1 MKPAGLLLFVI
12 SFFCILPGKAQQRR
26 LDSLLALGPQYHQDD
41 SLKVIY
47 LKDVFRAYASQ
58 KNYAKVS
65 LYADSAIKIA
75 KALSNKKLLA
85 YIYQRIALVYHV
97 SDRVQAI
104 TNYRQSIEAAHE
116 AGVVKTEAGSYLN
129 LGALYQGIGDFPAS
143 LDAHERALA
152 LYASIGDKDDM
163 VSCYMNIATIYNG
176 MQQRVQAISY
186 ARKALDAFEAG
197 KSYRGMGVAY
207 DVLGSTYLSATAEEL
222 TLAGILPENRF
233 RIAAEMFEKGLK
245 AAKLSGDVGLIASFY
260 TDFGRL
266 NEMTGKNETALQF
279 FLQAQ
284 ELSRD
289 RENDQEAYLDNL
301 VLTGVFY
308 LKKLKNVEKAKQYLY
323 EALDLSKKIARLP
336 SQQDALTALSDLHEG
351 NRNFDSA
358 LYYFRNAI
366 VVRDHI
372 SSEERENEITRKQLK
387 IDFEMKE
394 REYKETQLLTDAK
407 LKQQVLL
414 AREREQELLLRK
426 QQLEISN
433 KEKSLQRLLFLQKQA
448 ELEAQKKTQASQ
460 LVQEHLKAE
469 YDKKIRDQQID
480 VQNVELGAN
489 RRLSF
494 FLGTL
499 AVIVLAVAVF
509 IFKSRMKTVKLNQLV
524 SEQKSEL
531 EELVKV
537 KDKIFSIVSHDMR
550 APINNLVAFGS
561 LLEEGEIGQE
571 KLAKYI
577 DQVKGTLDHTSSMME
592 NLLNWSASQMQGFT
606 PVTASV
612 LLNEVVANVIAGL
625 EPALQKKKLQLDNR
639 LPSDVVVRG
648 DSNMIELIIRN
659 LLNNA
664 IKFSAPGTRLE
675 LFQAKGDDNS
685 MFVFSVKDNGVGLP
699 QSKIDK
705 INAASV
711 LTMESTYGTHKEKGT
726 GLGLMLCKHFA
737 GLMKGKI
744 AVTSKE
750 GQGSVFSLSLPL
762 A

>member
-1 MKPAGLLLFVI
+1 MKPAGLLLLVI
-12 SFFCILPGKAQQRR
+12 SLFCIIPGKSQQRR
-26 LDSLLALGPQYHQDD
+26 LDSLLALGPQYHHDD

-47 LKDVFRAYASQ
+47 LKEVFRAYASQ

-65 LYADSAIKIA
+65 LYADSAVKIA
-75 KALSNKKLLA
+75 KTLSNKKLLA
-85 YIYQRIALVYHV
+85 YIYQRIALIYHV
-97 SDRVQAI
+97 SDRLQAI

-163 VSCYMNIATIYNG
+163 VSCYMNIANIYNG

-186 ARKALDAFEAG
+186 ARKALEAFEAG

-207 DVLGSTYLSATAEEL
+207 DVLGSTYLSATTEEL

-266 NEMTGKNETALQF
+266 NEMTGKNETALQY

-336 SQQDALTALSDLHEG
+336 SQQDVLTALSDLHEG
-351 NRNFDSA
+351 NKNFDSA
-358 LYYFRNAI
+358 LYYYRNAI
-366 VVRDHI
+366 IIRDHI

-387 IDFEMKE
+387 MDFDMKE

-480 VQNVELGAN
+480 VQNAKLGAN

-592 NLLNWSASQMQGFT
+592 NLLNWSASQMQGFA
-606 PVTASV
+606 PVTESV

-639 LPSDVVVRG
+639 LLSDIIVTG

-659 LLNNA
+659 MLNNA

-675 LFQAKGDDNS
+675 LFQVKDKDNHQV
-685 MFVFSVKDNGVGLP
+685 VFSVKDNGLGLP
-699 QSKIDK
+699 QYKVDK
-705 INAASV
+705 INAAAV
-711 LTMESTYGTHKEKGT
+711 LTMESTYGTNKEKGT

-744 AVTSKE
+744 SVTSKE

>member
-1 MKPAGLLLFVI
+1 MKPAGLLLLVI
-12 SFFCILPGKAQQRR
+12 SLFCIIPGKAQQRR
-26 LDSLLALGPQYHQDD
+26 LDSLLALGPQYHHDD

-47 LKDVFRAYASQ
+47 LKEVFRAYASQ

-65 LYADSAIKIA
+65 LYADSAVKIA

-85 YIYQRIALVYHV
+85 YIYQRIALIYHV
-97 SDRVQAI
+97 SDRLQAI
-104 TNYRQSIEAAHE
+104 THYRQSIEVAHE

-163 VSCYMNIATIYNG
+163 VSCYMNIANIYNG

-186 ARKALDAFEAG
+186 ARKALEAFEAG

-207 DVLGSTYLSATAEEL
+207 DVLGSTYLSATTEEL
-222 TLAGILPENRF
+222 TLAGILPESRF

-245 AAKLSGDVGLIASFY
+245 AAKLSGDVGLMASFY

-266 NEMTGKNETALQF
+266 NEMTDKNETALQF

-323 EALDLSKKIARLP
+323 EALALSKKIARLP
-336 SQQDALTALSDLHEG
+336 SQQDVLTALSDLHEG

-366 VVRDHI
+366 IIRDHI
-372 SSEERENEITRKQLK
+372 TSEERENEITRKQLK
-387 IDFEMKE
+387 MDFDMKE

-448 ELEAQKKTQASQ
+448 ELEAQKKAQASQ

-480 VQNVELGAN
+480 VQNAELGAN

-494 FLGTL
+494 FLGAL

-509 IFKSRMKTVKLNQLV
+509 IFKSRMKTVKLNRLV

-592 NLLNWSASQMQGFT
+592 NLLNWSASQMQGFA
-606 PVTASV
+606 PVITSV
-612 LLNEVVANVIAGL
+612 LLNEIVANVITGI

-639 LPSDVVVRG
+639 LLSDIIVTG

-675 LFQAKGDDNS
+675 LFQVKDKDNQQV
-685 MFVFSVKDNGVGLP
+685 VFSVKDNGLGLP
-699 QSKIDK
+699 QYKVDK
-705 INAASV
+705 INAAAV
-711 LTMESTYGTHKEKGT
+711 LTMESTYGTNKEKGT

-744 AVTSKE
+744 SVTSKE
-750 GQGSVFSLSLPL
+750 GQGSIFSLSLPL

>member
-1 MKPAGLLLFVI
+1 MKPAGLLLLVI
-12 SFFCILPGKAQQRR
+12 FLFCLNSGNAQQRR
-26 LDSLLALGPQYHQDD
+26 LDSLLALRPQYPKDD

-47 LKDVFRAYASQ
+47 LKDVFRAYASLR
-58 KNYAKVS
+58 NYTKVS
-65 LYADSAIKIA
+65 LYADSAVKIA
-75 KALSNKKLLA
+75 RALSNQKLLA
-85 YIYQRIALVYHV
+85 YIYQRIALIYHV
-97 SDRVQAI
+97 TDRLQAI

-116 AGVVKTEAGSYLN
+116 AGAVAIKTEAGSYLN

-152 LYASIGDKDDM
+152 LYASIGDKDEM
-163 VSCYMNIATIYNG
+163 VSCYMNIANIYNG
-176 MQQRVQAISY
+176 MQQRVKAISY
-186 ARKALDAFEAG
+186 GRKALDAFEAG
-197 KSYRGMGVAY
+197 KSYRGMAVAY
-207 DVLGSTYLSATAEEL
+207 DVLGSIYLSATTEEL
-222 TLAGILPENRF
+222 TLVGILPENRF
-233 RIAAEMFEKGLK
+233 RLAGEMFEKGMK
-245 AAKLSGDVGLIASFY
+245 AARIAEDIGLIASFN

-266 NEMTGKNETALQF
+266 NEMMGKNEPALQY

-284 ELSRD
+284 ELSSD

-336 SQQDALTALSDLHEG
+336 SQQDALTALSDLHES

-387 IDFEMKE
+387 MDFEMKK

-448 ELEAQKKTQASQ
+448 ELEAQKKAQASQ

-480 VQNVELGAN
+480 VQNVAITAN
-489 RRLSF
+489 RRVSF
-494 FLGTL
+494 FLGAL

-509 IFKSRMKTVKLNQLV
+509 IFKSRMKTVKLNRLV
-524 SEQKSEL
+524 SKQKSEL

-550 APINNLVAFGS
+550 APISNLVAFGS

-592 NLLNWSASQMQGFT
+592 NMLNWSASQMQGFT
-606 PVTASV
+606 PVTEHV
-612 LLNEVVANVIAGL
+612 FLNKIVADVIAGL
-625 EPALQKKKLQLDNR
+625 EPALQKKKLELDNR
-639 LPSDVVVRG
+639 LQSDAVVIG

-659 LLNNA
+659 WA
-664 IKFSAPGTRLE
+664 RTVPSRLV
-675 LFQAKGDDNS
+675 
-685 MFVFSVKDNGVGLP
+685 MVTV
-699 QSKIDK
+699 
-705 INAASV
+705 
-711 LTMESTYGTHKEKGT
+711 
-726 GLGLMLCKHFA
+726 
-737 GLMKGKI
+737 
-744 AVTSKE
+744 AV
-750 GQGSVFSLSLPL
+750 PIMRN
-762 A
+762 

>member
-1 MKPAGLLLFVI
+1 MKPAGLLLLVI
-12 SFFCILPGKAQQRR
+12 CFFCILPGKAQQRR
-26 LDSLLALGPQYHQDD
+26 LDSLLALGPQYHKDD

-65 LYADSAIKIA
+65 LYADSAVKIA
-75 KALSNKKLLA
+75 RVLADKKLLA

-97 SDRVQAI
+97 SDRLQAI
-104 TNYRQSIEAAHE
+104 TNYRLSIEAAHE
-116 AGVVKTEAGSYLN
+116 GGIVKTEAGSYLN

-163 VSCYMNIATIYNG
+163 MSCYMNIATIYNG

-186 ARKALDAFEAG
+186 ARKALEAFEAG

-207 DVLGSTYLSATAEEL
+207 DVLGSTYLSATSEEL
-222 TLAGILPENRF
+222 RLAGILPENRF
-233 RIAAEMFEKGLK
+233 RIAAEMFDKGLK
-245 AAKLSGDVGLIASFY
+245 AAKLSGDAGLMASFY

-266 NEMTGKNETALQF
+266 NEMTGKNEMALQY

-284 ELSRD
+284 ELSND
-289 RENDQEAYLDNL
+289 QENDQEAYLDNL

-323 EALDLSKKIARLP
+323 EALALSKKIARLP
-336 SQQDALTALSDLHEG
+336 SQQDALTALSDLHES
-351 NRNFDSA
+351 NHNFDSA

-366 VVRDHI
+366 VIRDQI

-387 IDFEMKE
+387 MDFDMKE

-407 LKQQVLL
+407 LKQQVML

-433 KEKSLQRLLFLQKQA
+433 KEKSLQRLIFLQKQA
-448 ELEAQKKTQASQ
+448 ELEAQKKAQASQ

-469 YDKKIRDQQID
+469 YDKKIRDKQID
-480 VQNVELGAN
+480 VQNVKLGAN
-489 RRLSF
+489 RRVTF
-494 FLGTL
+494 FLGAL

-509 IFKSRMKTVKLNQLV
+509 IFKSRMKTVKLNRLV

-592 NLLNWSASQMQGFT
+592 NLLNWSASQMQGFA
-606 PVTASV
+606 PVTEAL
-612 LLNEVVANVIAGL
+612 LLNEVVADVLMGV
-625 EPALQKKKLQLDNR
+625 ESALHKKQLQLNNR
-639 LPSDVVVRG
+639 LQTDVKVLG
-648 DSNMIELIIRN
+648 DRNMIELIIRN

-664 IKFSAPGTRLE
+664 IKFSASGTRIE
-675 LFQAKGDDNS
+675 LLQANS
-685 MFVFSVKDNGVGLP
+685 AEAGMCIFSVKDNGVGLP
-699 QSKIDK
+699 PSKVDK
-705 INAASV
+705 INAISV
-711 LTMESTYGTHKEKGT
+711 LTLESTYGTNKEKGT

-744 AVTSKE
+744 WVTSKE
-750 GQGSVFSLSLPL
+750 GEGSVFSLSLPL

>member
-1 MKPAGLLLFVI
+1 MKPAGLLLLLISLFFVI
-12 SFFCILPGKAQQRR
+12 PGKAQQRR
-26 LDSLLALGPQYHQDD
+26 LDSLLALAPQYHKDD

-47 LKDVFRAYASQ
+47 LKDVFRAYASV

-65 LYADSAIKIA
+65 LYADSAVKIA
-75 KALSNKKLLA
+75 RGLSNKKLLA
-85 YIYQRIALVYHV
+85 YIHQRIGLIYHV
-97 SDRVQAI
+97 SDRLQAI

-116 AGVVKTEAGSYLN
+116 AGAVRTEAGSYLN

-152 LYASIGDKDDM
+152 LYASIGDKDEM
-163 VSCYMNIATIYNG
+163 VSCYMNLANIYNG

-207 DVLGSTYLSATAEEL
+207 DVLGSTYLSASNEEL
-222 TLAGILPENRF
+222 FQTGILPENRF

-245 AAKLSGDVGLIASFY
+245 AAKLSGDAGLMASFY

-266 NEMTGKNETALQF
+266 NEMTGKNETALQY

-284 ELSRD
+284 ELSKDRD
-289 RENDQEAYLDNL
+289 NDQETYLDNL
-301 VLTGVFY
+301 LLTGVFY
-308 LKKLKNVEKAKQYLY
+308 LKKLKDIPKAKQYLY
-323 EALDLSKKIARLP
+323 EAMALSKRIARLP
-336 SQQDALTALSDLHEG
+336 SQQDALTALSDLHEA

-358 LYYFRNAI
+358 LYYFKNAI
-366 VVRDHI
+366 VIRDNI
-372 SSEERENEITRKQLK
+372 LNEEKENEITRKQLK
-387 IDFEMKE
+387 MDFDMKE

-407 LKQQVLL
+407 LKQQVML

-448 ELEAQKKTQASQ
+448 ELEAQKKVQAGL

-480 VQNVELGAN
+480 VQNVEIAAN
-489 RRLSF
+489 RRLTF
-494 FLGTL
+494 FLGAM
-499 AVIVLAVAVF
+499 AVIVLAVAFF
-509 IFKSRMKTVKLNQLV
+509 IFKSRMKTVKLNRLV
-524 SEQKSEL
+524 SEQKAEL

-550 APINNLVAFGS
+550 APINNLVAFSS

-606 PVTASV
+606 PVTEQV
-612 LLNEVVANVIAGL
+612 FLDEMVADVIAGI
-625 EPALQKKKLQLDNR
+625 EPALQKKKLYLDNR
-639 LPSDVVVRG
+639 VETGVKVLG
-648 DSNMIELIIRN
+648 DRNMIELIIRN

-664 IKFSAPGTRLE
+664 IKFSKAGTRLE
-675 LFQAKGDDNS
+675 LFQMKEENKG
-685 MFVFSVKDNGVGLP
+685 MVVFSVKDNGVGLP
-699 QSKIDK
+699 QSKADK

-711 LTMESTYGTHKEKGT
+711 VTMESTYGTQKEKGT

-737 GLMKGKI
+737 ALMKGRI
-744 AVTSKE
+744 SVTSKE
-750 GQGSVFSLSLPL
+750 GEGSIFRLTLPL

>member
-1 MKPAGLLLFVI
+1 MKPAGLLFSLLFI
-12 SFFCILPGKAQQRR
+12 FCIIPGQAQQRR

-58 KNYAKVS
+58 KNYTKVS
-65 LYADSAIKIA
+65 LYADSAVKIA
-75 KALSNKKLLA
+75 KALGNKKLLA

-97 SDRVQAI
+97 SDRLQAI
-104 TNYRQSIEAAHE
+104 THYRKSIEVARE
-116 AGVVKTEAGSYLN
+116 GGIVKTEAGSYLN

-163 VSCYMNIATIYNG
+163 VSCYMNLASIYNG
-176 MQQRVQAISY
+176 MQQRGKAISY
-186 ARKALDAFEAG
+186 ARKALEAFEAA

-207 DVLGSTYLSATAEEL
+207 DVLGSTYLSATTEEL

-233 RIAAEMFEKGLK
+233 KIAAEMFEKGLK
-245 AAKLSGDVGLIASFY
+245 AAKLSGDVGLISSFY

-266 NEMTGKNETALQF
+266 HEMTGKNETALQY

-284 ELSRD
+284 QLSYD
-289 RENDQEAYLDNL
+289 RENDQETYLDNL
-301 VLTGVFY
+301 VQTGVFY

-323 EALDLSKKIARLP
+323 AALALSKKIVRLP
-336 SQQDALTALSDLHEG
+336 SQQDVLTALSDLHEE
-351 NRNFDSA
+351 NLNFDSA

-366 VVRDHI
+366 LIRDQI

-387 IDFEMKE
+387 MDFEMKE
-394 REYKETQLLTDAK
+394 REYKEAQLLSETK
-407 LKQQVLL
+407 LKQQVML

-433 KEKSLQRLLFLQKQA
+433 KEKSLQRLRFLQKQA
-448 ELEAQKKTQASQ
+448 ELEAQKKAQANQ

-494 FLGTL
+494 FLGAL
-499 AVIVLAVAVF
+499 AVIILAVAVF
-509 IFKSRMKTVKLNQLV
+509 VFKSRMKTVKLNRLV
-524 SEQKSEL
+524 SEQKAEL

-550 APINNLVAFGS
+550 APINNIVAFSS
-561 LLEEGEIGQE
+561 LLEEGEIGQD

-592 NLLNWSASQMQGFT
+592 NLLNWSASQMQGFA
-606 PVTASV
+606 PVTETVS
-612 LLNEVVANVIAGL
+612 LNEILANVLVGI
-625 EPALQKKKLQLDNR
+625 EPALQKKQLQLDNQ
-639 LPSDVVVRG
+639 LPPGVTVAG
-648 DSNMIELIIRN
+648 DRNMIELIIRN

-664 IKFSAPGTRLE
+664 VKFSPPGTRLE
-675 LFQAKGDDNS
+675 LFRSATEDTG
-685 MFVFSVKDNGVGLP
+685 MVVFSVRDHGVGLP
-699 QSKIDK
+699 PAKAEK
-705 INAASV
+705 INDPSL
-711 LTMESTYGTHKEKGT
+711 LTLESTYGTNKEKGT

-737 GLMKGKI
+737 ALMKGRI
-744 AVTSKE
+744 SVTSSE
-750 GQGSVFSLSLPL
+750 GAGSVFSLSLPL

>member
-1 MKPAGLLLFVI
+1 MKPAGLLLLVI

-58 KNYAKVS
+58 KNYAKVT

-97 SDRVQAI
+97 SDRLQAI

-163 VSCYMNIATIYNG
+163 VSCYMNIANIYNG

-186 ARKALDAFEAG
+186 ARKALEAFEAS

-207 DVLGSTYLSATAEEL
+207 DVLGSTYLSATNEEL
-222 TLAGILPENRF
+222 RLAGILPENRF

-245 AAKLSGDVGLIASFY
+245 AAKLSGDVGLISSFY

-266 NEMTGKNETALQF
+266 NEMTGKNEPALQY

-284 ELSRD
+284 ELSRE

-323 EALDLSKKIARLP
+323 EALDVSKKIARLP

-358 LYYFRNAI
+358 LYYFRNAT

-387 IDFEMKE
+387 MDFEMKE

-448 ELEAQKKTQASQ
+448 ELEAQKKAQASL

-494 FLGTL
+494 FLGAL

-509 IFKSRMKTVKLNQLV
+509 VFKSRMKTVKLNRLV
-524 SEQKSEL
+524 SEQKTEL

-577 DQVKGTLDHTSSMME
+577 EQVKGTLDHTSSMME

-606 PVTASV
+606 PVTEQV
-612 LLNEVVANVIAGL
+612 FLNKIVADVIAGL

-639 LPSDVVVRG
+639 LRSDIIVTG

-664 IKFSAPGTRLE
+664 IKFSALGTRLE
-675 LFQAKGDDNS
+675 LFQAKGEDNS
-685 MFVFSVKDNGVGLP
+685 MVVFSVKDNGVGLP
-699 QSKIDK
+699 QAKVDK

-711 LTMESTYGTHKEKGT
+711 LTMESTYGTNKEKGT

-744 AVTSKE
+744 SVTSKE

>member
-1 MKPAGLLLFVI
+1 MKPAGLLLLVI
-12 SFFCILPGKAQQRR
+12 SLFSIISGNAQQRR
-26 LDSLLALGPQYHQDD
+26 LDSLLALAPQYQQED

-47 LKDVFRAYASQ
+47 LKDVFRAYASV
-58 KNYAKVS
+58 KNYAKVTQ
-65 LYADSAIKIA
+65 YADSALKMA
-75 KALSNKKLLA
+75 RALSNKKLLA
-85 YIYQRIALVYHV
+85 YIHQRIALIYHV
-97 SDRVQAI
+97 SDRLQAI
-104 TNYRQSIEAAHE
+104 THYRQSIEAAHE
-116 AGVVKTEAGSYLN
+116 AGAVKTEAGSYLN

-143 LDAHERALA
+143 LDAHERALV

-176 MQQRVQAISY
+176 MQQRVKAISY

-207 DVLGSTYLSATAEEL
+207 DVLGSTYLSATSEEL
-222 TLAGILPENRF
+222 TMAGILPENRF

-245 AAKLSGDVGLIASFY
+245 AARLSGDQGLIASFY

-266 NEMTGKNETALQF
+266 NEMTGKNETALQY

-284 ELSRD
+284 ELSND
-289 RENDQEAYLDNL
+289 QENDQEAYLDNL

-308 LKKLKNVEKAKQYLY
+308 LKKLKNIEKAKQYLY
-323 EALDLSKKIARLP
+323 EALTLSKKIARLP
-336 SQQDALTALSDLHEG
+336 SQQDALTALSDLHES

-366 VVRDHI
+366 IIRDQI

-387 IDFEMKE
+387 MDFEMKE
-394 REYKETQLLTDAK
+394 REYKEAQLLTDAK

-433 KEKSLQRLLFLQKQA
+433 KEQSLQRLIFLQKQA
-448 ELEAQKKTQASQ
+448 ELEAQKKAQANE
-460 LVQEHLKAE
+460 LVQEHLTAE
-469 YDKKIRDQQID
+469 YEKKIRDKQID
-480 VQNVELGAN
+480 VKNVALVAN

-494 FLGTL
+494 FLGAL
-499 AVIVLAVAVF
+499 ALIVLAVAVF
-509 IFKSRMKTVKLNQLV
+509 IFKSRLKTIKLNRLV
-524 SEQKSEL
+524 SEQKAEL

-592 NLLNWSASQMQGFT
+592 NLLNWSASQMQGFVPLT
-606 PVTASV
+606 ESV
-612 LLNEVVANVIAGL
+612 HLNEIIANVIAGV
-625 EPALQKKKLQLDNR
+625 EPALQKKKLQLNNR
-639 LPSDVVVRG
+639 LQADIKVTG
-648 DSNMIELIIRN
+648 DGNMIELIIRN

-664 IKFSAPGTRLE
+664 IKFSPTGTRIE
-675 LFQAKGDDNS
+675 LFQAKEDQGA
-685 MFVFSVKDNGVGLP
+685 VVVSVKDNGVGLP
-699 QSKIDK
+699 QSKVDK

-744 AVTSKE
+744 SVTSKE
-750 GQGSVFSLSLPL
+750 KEGSVFSLSLPL